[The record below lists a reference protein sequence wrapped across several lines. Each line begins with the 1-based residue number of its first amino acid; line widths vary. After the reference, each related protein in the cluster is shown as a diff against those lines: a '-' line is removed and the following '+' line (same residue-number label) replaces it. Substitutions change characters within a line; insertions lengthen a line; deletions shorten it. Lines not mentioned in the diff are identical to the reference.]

1 MSRALSPWGYLPDGW
16 RLSTI
21 KEEMVEV
28 TDYVA
33 NGSFA
38 SLAENVQYK
47 QKEDYAVLIRL
58 VDYNNGFKDGFVY
71 IDEHA
76 YNFLGK
82 SKLFG
87 GEIIISNVGANVG
100 TVFKAPYLKKPMSLA
115 PNAICVKLK
124 GNNDFYY
131 YWFKSR
137 IGQYSIDSLVSGSAQ
152 PKFNKTHFKSMPIP
166 VPPIHEQDEIASIL
180 SSLDD
185 KIEVNKKICE
195 NLEAQAQALF
205 KHWFVDFAP
214 FKDGKFVE
222 SELGLIPEGW
232 RVATLNDVCIKIT
245 DGSHYSPKDDPNG
258 TIPMLSVKD
267 MQHNGFDYSSCKMIN
282 DEEYLKMKNNDCV
295 PLKNDILVA
304 KDGSYLKEIFLC
316 QKEVKQAVLS
326 SIAIFRCNSDII
338 YPEILLQM
346 LRLPKVRKD
355 VGDNYVSGSALPRIV
370 LKDFKKYCFI
380 VAPIDVQDRI
390 IELMRL
396 LYMQINNNE
405 MMTRYLSTLRD
416 TLLPKLMSGELNL
429 NVTTNL

>member
-1 MSRALSPWGYLPDGW
+1 
-16 RLSTI
+16 
-21 KEEMVEV
+21 MVEV

-47 QKEDYAVLIRL
+47 QEEDYAVLIRL

-185 KIEVNKKICE
+185 KIAVNKKICE

-205 KHWFVDFAP
+205 KHGGVDFAP

-232 RVATLNDVCIKIT
+232 RVGKAEDFYTINIGKTPPRAERQWFSESKGNNKTWISISDM
-245 DGSHYSPKDDPNG
+245 GSCGTFISDSKEYLTPEAQSKFNVVMVPVG
-258 TIPMLSVKD
+258 TILLSFKLTIGRVAIAD
-267 MQHNGFDYSSCKMIN
+267 NELTTNEAIARFILPNSDYR
-282 DEEYLKMKNNDCV
+282 EFTYLYLKQYKYES
-295 PLKNDILVA
+295 L
-304 KDGSYLKEIFLC
+304 GST
-316 QKEVKQAVLS
+316 S
-326 SIAIFRCNSDII
+326 SIATAVNSKII
-338 YPEILLQM
+338 KSMPLLMPPTEVMTKFSAVVGNLFDEIRILSIES
-346 LRLPKVRKD
+346 LR
-355 VGDNYVSGSALPRIV
+355 
-370 LKDFKKYCFI
+370 
-380 VAPIDVQDRI
+380 
-390 IELMRL
+390 
-396 LYMQINNNE
+396 
-405 MMTRYLSTLRD
+405 LSTLRD
-416 TLLPKLMSGELNL
+416 TLLPKLMSGEISLE
-429 NVTTNL
+429 

>member
-1 MSRALSPWGYLPDGW
+1 
-16 RLSTI
+16 
-21 KEEMVEV
+21 MVEV

-47 QKEDYAVLIRL
+47 QEEDYAVLIRL

-185 KIEVNKKICE
+185 KIAVNKKICE

-222 SELGLIPEGW
+222 SELGMIPKGW
-232 RVATLNDVCIKIT
+232 RVGKLDQVTCNIT
-245 DGSHYSPKDDPNG
+245 DGVHNTVKDVANGGFYLLSCKNIKGGIITIGDHERTIDGETFNKLRKRTKLQKGDILLSSVG
-258 TIPMLSVKD
+258 TIGEMVLLNDDLSNIEFQRSVAIIKPD
-267 MQHNGFDYSSCKMIN
+267 NDVITSHFLFYSLMN
-282 DEEYLKMKNNDCV
+282 
-295 PLKNDILVA
+295 
-304 KDGSYLKEIFLC
+304 
-316 QKEVKQAVLS
+316 QKVNIIHSAHGAVQQCLF
-326 SIAIFRCNSDII
+326 ISDIANFSTI
-338 YPEILLQM
+338 IP
-346 LRLPKVRKD
+346 PKEDIIKFTNVVK
-355 VGDNYVSGSALPRIV
+355 V
-370 LKDFKKYCFI
+370 LVDKKTT
-380 VAPIDVQDRI
+380 
-390 IELMRL
+390 IEKENKCLA
-396 LYMQINNNE
+396 
-405 MMTRYLSTLRD
+405 TLRD
-416 TLLPKLMSGELNL
+416 TLLPKLMSGEIKVNEIEKSL
-429 NVTTNL
+429 